1 MQNSKKFYT
10 FAGNISCHHQAIFN
24 GTSEFYKQMEQ
35 SIVAVIEDKLVH
47 LPFIKAGINRLLYPK
62 VRKNNALMGSN
73 ACFISDKDRLDDTV
87 MSFCEY
93 VFFHYSIFCPISGI
107 LQSAIFLEDIN
118 EGFLHFLDSVNRNF
132 DSIKYKYFASFD
144 DVHAFFYQTALFF
157 RPSWLEFFG
166 FSTKTLIEI
175 RDLIFDDNERK
186 VQRLQQILT
195 TGVSFKDAMEFID
208 REKAFS
214 KTSHRRFVEIINR
227 EDYPPLFFSILIYN
241 YIDTLSYHS
250 TLLEPVF
257 IKKGNFSLRTWP
269 MGYDARTKL
278 MEKAQKVVH
287 DDFKE
292 LFENKQYFSD
302 CKFMGWGDDWLDQ
315 FDSSENNYRFASWI
329 RTGGRKEL
337 YVEQQE
343 ELDEEL
349 DNSLLQ
355 FLAKR
360 GWKIPGFDPS
370 LVEQKIN
377 ASYLKRHVETELEH
391 LAAAYTIVRDI
402 LSEESRATINW
413 LLERTHY
420 NTIFNKLVEDFT
432 TKYLDKGQEQ
442 TTLQE
447 SGSSAIETSNET
459 EQQNIPVIVVDKD
472 EAHKEWFVRVHEKK
486 INAQPDEWNK
496 KLYTC
501 LDALYDS
508 LVKKGLMCESSKKEL
523 FIYRF
528 SGFNIPESFNP
539 QEKIRWEG
547 KNVLLGFIVRC
558 LITYTGTDAKG
569 LGTVATFF
577 ESKRG
582 KDVNLATANYISKED
597 FNQRPNN
604 DPNLSLAVEIL
615 KECGFEEVEAT
626 STRKRD
632 K

>member
-1 MQNSKKFYT
+1 
-10 FAGNISCHHQAIFN
+10 
-24 GTSEFYKQMEQ
+24 MEQ

-278 MEKAQKVVH
+278 MEKAQKVVP

-432 TKYLDKGQEQ
+432 TKYISKDSVPVSKETVEKPGINE
-442 TTLQE
+442 TVSIGGT
-447 SGSSAIETSNET
+447 TSNEET
-459 EQQNIPVIVVDKD
+459 KHIDTDNGDLLYLKVLVEKIPGHLS
-472 EAHKEWFVRVHEKK
+472 ERVSRLRECL
-486 INAQPDEWNK
+486 E
-496 KLYTC
+496 KLYC
-501 LDALYDS
+501 ILIERGYLD
-508 LVKKGLMCESSKKEL
+508 ENTNKEL

-528 SGFNIPESFNP
+528 TGFGEPYSKDQTICWKGVN
-539 QEKIRWEG
+539 R
-547 KNVLLGFIVRC
+547 LLGYIARC
-558 LITYTGTDAKG
+558 LFTYRNSGTEG
-569 LGTVATFF
+569 LGKFGEFF
-577 ESKRG
+577 EDEDGKHPYLPSAKHITLEEYHMNPDKRS
-582 KDVNLATANYISKED
+582 YRQFKE
-597 FNQRPNN
+597 
-604 DPNLSLAVEIL
+604 AIEIL
-615 KECGFEEVEAT
+615 QKCGFVNVENT
-626 STRKRD
+626 SPRGRK
-632 K
+632 